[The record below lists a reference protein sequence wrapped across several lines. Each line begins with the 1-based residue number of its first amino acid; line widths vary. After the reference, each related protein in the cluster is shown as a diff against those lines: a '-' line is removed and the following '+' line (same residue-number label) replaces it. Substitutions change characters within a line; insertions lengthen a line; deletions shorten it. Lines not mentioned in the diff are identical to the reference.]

1 MRTFDEYLW
10 TVTGYFHES
19 HELPQLRE
27 DYEEDRATFLAELV
41 ASVSR

>member
-10 TVTGYFHES
+10 AVTGYFHDEC
-19 HELPQLRE
+19 ELPQLRE
-27 DYEEDRATFLAELV
+27 DYAADRATYMAELV